1 MELKNKEL
9 QERNEFIISTNEAE
23 SKIHNFYKM
32 NDINLENPVTVY
44 KNKTNEIMDYFYNHN
59 MNYFTNSYVGNII
72 FYYLIVLFTE
82 ATELATNYINLE
94 KSLYLSNG
102 KRLPFKNTFLAQF
115 ESKILELKNFEIDST
130 FYIKIDMT
138 LSEYIKNNR
147 PVEPLS
153 KSDVIRIK
161 QATLDKYIED
171 IKQELITLGYKEIAE
186 TISEETEKEIIK
198 RKNAFVLK
206 KTLVKN

>member
-1 MELKNKEL
+1 MEFQNKEL

-23 SKIHNFYKM
+23 LKIHNLYKM
-32 NDINLENPVTVY
+32 NDLKLINPVTVY
-44 KNKTNEIMDYFYNHN
+44 KEKTNEIMEYFYNHG
-59 MNYFTNSYVGNII
+59 MNYFTKSYVGNII
-72 FYYLIVLFTE
+72 YYYLVVVFTE

-102 KRLPFKNTFLAQF
+102 KRLPFKNNFLAQF

-130 FYIKIDMT
+130 FYKKIDMV

-153 KSDVIRIK
+153 KSDVIKIK
-161 QATLDKYIED
+161 KATLDKYIED
-171 IKQELITLGYKEIAE
+171 IKQELTMLGYEEIAE

-198 RKNAFVLK
+198 RKNSFVLK
-206 KTLVKN
+206 KKLN